1 MINHLK
7 TPYFAVIVST
17 IILAISPFF
26 IDSYYILSVLTLANL
41 YAVFATSWD
50 LVSGYTGNLIL
61 GQALFIG
68 IGGFTVGI
76 FHDSLGFILSII
88 LGVIFCMIA
97 AFVVGG
103 PSLKIRGPYFSLI
116 TMVLPL
122 IMYQLVYTFRNIT
135 GGEYGLSVNHSI
147 SRQELFYITLAYMFI
162 SVMILLFI
170 SRSKIGKIFI
180 AIREDEYGCAALGN
194 NVTFYK
200 LLAFNISAVLSGI
213 GGGLLAIYLRHIGPN
228 VFDLWLSVT
237 ILIIGIVGGIG
248 TIIGPFFAAYI
259 LTFLPE
265 VLRSTEQYQDL
276 IFALILILSV
286 FFLPNGFIRFIDRFK
301 NRKVE
306 EVSPQESVQTEERK
320 IV

>member
-1 MINHLK
+1 MIIRSK
-7 TPYFAVIVST
+7 SPYLAIIITT
-17 IILAISPFF
+17 IILAAMPFV
-26 IDSYYILSVLTLANL
+26 IESYYIISILTLANL

-68 IGGFTVGI
+68 IGGFSVGI
-76 FHDSLGFILSII
+76 FHDSLGLVLSLI
-88 LGVIFCMIA
+88 LGVLFAVIA

-103 PSLKIRGPYFSLI
+103 PSLKVSGPYFSLI

-122 IMYQLVYTFRNIT
+122 IMFQLVYTFRSVT
-135 GGEYGLSVNHSI
+135 GGEYGLSVTHSF
-147 SRQELFYITLAYMFI
+147 SRQGLFYITLVYMFI
-162 SVMILLFI
+162 SVMLLLYI
-170 SRSKIGKIFI
+170 SRSKVGKIFI

-200 LLAFNISAVLSGI
+200 LLAFMISAVLSGF
-213 GGGLLAIYLRHIGPN
+213 GGGLMAIYLRHIGPN

-265 VLRSTEQYQDL
+265 ALRSTQQYQDL
-276 IFALILILSV
+276 IFSLILILSI
-286 FFLPNGFIRFIDRFK
+286 FFLPNGFIKIVDRFK
-301 NRKVE
+301 KKID
-306 EVSPQESVQTEERK
+306 TEEQ
-320 IV
+320 

>member
-1 MINHLK
+1 MINQIK

-17 IILAISPFF
+17 IILAIAPLF
-26 IDSYYILSVLTLANL
+26 IESYYILSVLTLANL
-41 YAVFATSWD
+41 YAVFVTSWD

-68 IGGFTVGI
+68 IGGFSVGI
-76 FHDSLGFILSII
+76 FYDSMGFFLAII
-88 LGVIFCMIA
+88 LGVIFSVIA
-97 AFVVGG
+97 AFIVGG

-122 IMYQLVYTFRNIT
+122 IMYQLVYTFREIT
-135 GGEYGLSVNHSI
+135 GGEYGLSINHSF
-147 SRQELFYITLAYMFI
+147 SRQELFYITLAYMFV

-200 LLAFNISAVLSGI
+200 LLAFVINAVLSGF
-213 GGGLLAIYLRHIGPN
+213 GGGLLAIYLRHVGPN
-228 VFDLWLSVT
+228 VFDLWISVT
-237 ILIIGIVGGIG
+237 ILIMGIVGGIG

-265 VLRSTEQYQDL
+265 VLRSTEQYQDF

-286 FFLPNGFIRFIDRFK
+286 FLLPNGFIKIFDRFK
-301 NRKVE
+301 ERKVKE
-306 EVSPQESVQTEERK
+306 EETEKNVRKVS
-320 IV
+320 